1 MCMFPVVPM
10 FFDLVLIS
18 AWLTRYTEM
27 TNAVSLRGDVLDMLG
42 ESLNNVSMSATQYLG
57 QAKNT
62 AVRLQIFRYV
72 RLDPEN
78 PYTDCHISVD
88 ERDGEGRGEGYIR
101 QIVVTNFNKSCKCRV
116 IFDYLYLVIR
126 LCWSSYPLPFYVRII
141 HDYE

>member
-1 MCMFPVVPM
+1 
-10 FFDLVLIS
+10 
-18 AWLTRYTEM
+18 M

-116 IFDYLYLVIR
+116 IFGYLYLVIR
-126 LCWSSYPLPFYVRII
+126 LCWSSYPLPFMFVLFTIMNKGHVFQQFI
-141 HDYE
+141 HLPVATYAKNLTLC

>member
-1 MCMFPVVPM
+1 
-10 FFDLVLIS
+10 
-18 AWLTRYTEM
+18 M

-78 PYTDCHISVD
+78 PHTDCRISVD
-88 ERDGEGRGEGYIR
+88 ERDGESRGEGYIR
-101 QIVVTNFNKSCKCRV
+101 QIVVTNFNKSCNVELSLV
-116 IFDYLYLVIR
+116 IFIKGCSLQEWTWLT
-126 LCWSSYPLPFYVRII
+126 
-141 HDYE
+141 

>member
-1 MCMFPVVPM
+1 
-10 FFDLVLIS
+10 
-18 AWLTRYTEM
+18 M

-62 AVRLQIFRYV
+62 AVRLQIFRYI
-72 RLDPEN
+72 RPDPEN

-88 ERDGEGRGEGYIR
+88 ERDGEGRSEGYIR
-101 QIVVTNFNKSCKCRV
+101 QIVVTNFDKSCKCRV
-116 IFDYLYLVIR
+116 IFGYLYLVIH
-126 LCWSSYPLPFYVRII
+126 LCWSSYPLPFYVHII